1 MGEEKAKRE
10 VGPQRSRGFILGLGL
25 VALVAFLSWVALSAA
40 ARPGEPVVTLMQEL
54 APPSEPLTL
63 RLLHTNDTWG
73 YTDPCG

>member
-40 ARPGEPVVTLMQEL
+40 ARPGEPVVTLRQEL
-54 APPSEPLTL
+54 APASEPLTL

>member
-1 MGEEKAKRE
+1 MGEEKVKAE
-10 VGPQRSRGFILGLGL
+10 VGSRRGRGFILGLGL

-40 ARPGEPVVTLMQEL
+40 ARPGEPVITLKQEL
-54 APPSEPLTL
+54 EPASESLTL